1 MNIFDINFIL
11 FHLPGYDLSAV
22 EFIGTVTGMFCVI
35 YCARERVISWPLG
48 IINAVFF
55 FMLFYQARLYPDMFL
70 QIYYFATSIFGW
82 WRWTHPLHELES
94 DSKDELKVSRIANAR
109 FILLLLLTFAVSL
122 LAGAGAE
129 RLHRWFPVLFPE
141 PASFPYADSFV
152 AVFSITAQV
161 LLTLKKNE
169 AWILWFAVD
178 ITAAVIY
185 FMKGIYL
192 VGTEY
197 VIFGIIAAA
206 GLWNW
211 NRIMDSYSREAEE

>member
-1 MNIFDINFIL
+1 MIIFDINYIL
-11 FHLPGYDLSAV
+11 FRLPGYNLSAV
-22 EFIGTVTGMFCVI
+22 EFIGTVTGMLCVV
-35 YCARERVISWPLG
+35 YCARERVVSWPLG

-70 QIYYFATSIFGW
+70 QVYYFLTSIFGW
-82 WRWTHPLHELES
+82 WRWTHPRHELET
-94 DSKDELKVSRIANAR
+94 DSKDELKVSRINLWA
-109 FILLLLLTFAVSL
+109 FAVIISASL
-122 LAGAGAE
+122 AVSVLAGAGAA
-129 RLHRWFPVLFPE
+129 RLHAWFPVVFPE

-169 AWILWFAVD
+169 AWMLWVVVD
-178 ITAAVIY
+178 TTAAVIY

-192 VGTEY
+192 VGAEY

-211 NRIMDSYSREAEE
+211 NRIMAGYRGEVAE